1 MYVDANGNY
10 VQGTQEEA
18 EERWKQQGYTPSW
31 SSSGNS
37 AFNPFDPST
46 WSGNPIKDIWNFA
59 SGTGDMALDQI
70 VEDLTGDNSGAGVP
84 GAGADDDIID
94 ENGNFKN
101 KKLQQAKDLIDATA
115 RYNNEWSAEQ
125 AAIQRDWQKMM
136 SDSAHQREVADL
148 QAAGLNPV
156 LSSGGQGASTPSG
169 AMGQTDTSNTRL
181 IGELAMSAIQGLSG
195 AAIGGSAG
203 AASGGLFGWMR
214 DNRQTIN
221 TINNVVRTGIS
232 IAKLFGF

>member
-1 MYVDANGNY
+1 MYVDENGNY
-10 VQGTQEEA
+10 VQGTQEQA
-18 EERWKQQGYTPSW
+18 QERWNQQGYTPSW
-31 SSSGNS
+31 SDSGNS

-46 WSGNPIKDIWNFA
+46 WSGNPLKDILNFA

-70 VEDLTGDNSGAGVP
+70 VEDVTGDNSGSGVVP
-84 GAGADDDIID
+84 GDDDIID

-136 SDSAHQREVADL
+136 SDTAHTREVADL
-148 QAAGLNPV
+148 KNAGLNPV
-156 LSSGGQGASTPSG
+156 LSAGGSGASTPSG

-181 IGELAMSAIQGLSG
+181 IGELAMSAIQGLGSAAVAGSSG
-195 AAIGGSAG
+195 AT
-203 AASGGLFGWMR
+203 SGGVFGFLNK
-214 DNRQTIN
+214 NRNAIN
-221 TINNVVRTGIS
+221 TINNAIRTGIS
-232 IAKLFGF
+232 IIRLLV